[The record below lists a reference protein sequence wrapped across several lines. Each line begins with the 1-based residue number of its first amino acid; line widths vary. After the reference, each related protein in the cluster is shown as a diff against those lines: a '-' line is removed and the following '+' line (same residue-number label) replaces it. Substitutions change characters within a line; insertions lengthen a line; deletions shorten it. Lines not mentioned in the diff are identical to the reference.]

1 MPNEVYTASHNR
13 PYSGPL
19 PPPSVLIRL
28 AVHSL
33 AVLTTDNMHTAMTEH
48 ESRHL
53 LYSIIIIIITARCTL
68 VQSAVLRSHVVC
80 LSVCNVGEL

>member
-1 MPNEVYTASHNR
+1 MDVFAQHSRRHRKHQRMHNEVYTASHNR

-53 LYSIIIIIITARCTL
+53 LYSIIIIIIIIITTTTKKRL
-68 VQSAVLRSHVVC
+68 
-80 LSVCNVGEL
+80 